1 LFWDLFV
8 KINCCSN
15 RIGATFKPTNKTEK
29 KLWGSE
35 REPPL
40 CVKGGKGPVLPG
52 LEATSPP
59 IEQKSTAIWQKLT
72 ASSYF

>member
-1 LFWDLFV
+1 MKKHLKLFWDLFV

-15 RIGATFKPTNKTEK
+15 RIGATFKPTNKTKK

-40 CVKGGKGPVLPG
+40 CVKGGKGLILPRG
-52 LEATSPP
+52 TKVRLAG
-59 IEQKSTAIWQKLT
+59 KGVRV
-72 ASSYF
+72 